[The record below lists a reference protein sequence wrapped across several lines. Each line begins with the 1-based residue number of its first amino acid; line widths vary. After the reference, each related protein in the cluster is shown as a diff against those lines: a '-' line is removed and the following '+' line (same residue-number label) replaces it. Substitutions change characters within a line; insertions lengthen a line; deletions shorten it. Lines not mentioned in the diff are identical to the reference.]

1 MKKKCG
7 LLLTLFM
14 SVCMTCAVTGSTV
27 REEQGYVIDMHTEQ
41 QCERLCENYDIALE
55 SDEEGELAR
64 QAILVADSDEI
75 TKEDIHTIKAE
86 YSAIVEPDYVME
98 AAYKTAKSDES
109 GCEDYGDTWNLK
121 MIHAEQ
127 LTDRVL
133 KPIKVAVIDSGIDFT
148 EELNVTGRKN
158 VVDEGYVVPLY
169 EDITGHGTGIAGIIA
184 ARETGNGIRGINP
197 YCELYSVK
205 ILDDNNKAPMSRVI
219 QAIYWCIE
227 NDIDII
233 HMSFGMPQY
242 SEILHKAVQDA
253 AEADILMIASA
264 GNNGKNTCYPA
275 AYEEV
280 VSVGAVSSSGEL
292 SVFDP
297 DSMELVAPGEK
308 VDTTSFY
315 GGIMT
320 VGGTSIAAAH
330 VTGIASVLWGIDP
343 DKPAS
348 FIRRL
353 MQQTAVQTEEMQKR
367 GCGLPDLEYAI
378 IMYDAF
384 CQTEQD
390 KSVSENTISEN
401 TVSENTISGNFVS
414 LQNDREVESFEEP
427 DAVEGMW
434 HNDNTD
440 DNKGIHQVD
449 AETYGNTIL
458 HLNQTEM
465 KILRY
470 YAGYPDV
477 LTQEAEKNTSAN
489 GKIETYPT
497 VNGGGNAN
505 YIASLRYLFLTS
517 IRLKK
522 GQSYNDISYKDRYE
536 GNYRRTKSIVDNC
549 VNQNYQNIKNTS
561 KINSLKILGLA
572 FHQIGDIY
580 AHQTVIPKG
589 SASLAIYAGE
599 EHKAVR
605 TKILT
610 GKCRVVELR
619 KIDSSF
625 TAAQYEDNPKFMSKR
640 YTVATK
646 AAEEALMK
654 GYASDSNFL
663 LKWLMP
669 EVLTGNTDYNLKL
682 YNLRTYA
689 KQSVAQQEDNYSD
702 AIWKECSV
710 EE

>member
-64 QAILVADSDEI
+64 QAILVADSEEI

-109 GCEDYGDTWNLK
+109 SCEDCDDTWNLK
-121 MIHAEQ
+121 MIHADQ
-127 LTDRVL
+127 LTNRVL

-148 EELNVTGRKN
+148 EELNVIGRKN
-158 VVDEGYVVPLY
+158 FVDEGYVVPLY

-219 QAIYWCIE
+219 QAIYWCID

-353 MQQTAVQTEEMQKR
+353 MQQTAVQTVEMQKR

-434 HNDNTD
+434 HNENSSDE
-440 DNKGIHQVD
+440 KGGHQVD
-449 AETYGNTIL
+449 AETYGNTVL
-458 HLNQTEM
+458 HLTSNEL
-465 KILRY
+465 KVLRV
-470 YAGYPDV
+470 YAGYPDDKTNH
-477 LTQEAEKNTSAN
+477 LGT
-489 GKIETYPT
+489 KINSL
-497 VNGGGNAN
+497 NGGRNSN
-505 YIASLRYLFLTS
+505 YVAALRYVYLVS
-517 IRLKK
+517 VRVKK
-522 GQSYNDISYKDRYE
+522 GIGYTDISYKDTINRKNKE
-536 GNYRRTKSIVDNC
+536 MTETAVKNC
-549 VNQNYQNIKNTS
+549 IKDTEITTDQS
-561 KINSLKILGLA
+561 ARVNSLKILGLA

-589 SASLAIYAGE
+589 SARLSIYAGD
-599 EHKAVR
+599 EHASVR
-605 TKILT
+605 TLILN
-610 GKCRVVELR
+610 GKCRVADLKDFGYDPDV
-619 KIDSSF
+619 
-625 TAAQYEDNPKFMSKR
+625 YEDNPKFMSKR

>member
-64 QAILVADSDEI
+64 QAILVADSEEI

-109 GCEDYGDTWNLK
+109 SCEDCDDTWNLK
-121 MIHAEQ
+121 MIHADQ
-127 LTDRVL
+127 LTNRVL

-148 EELNVTGRKN
+148 EELNVIGRKN
-158 VVDEGYVVPLY
+158 FVDEGYVVPLY

-205 ILDDNNKAPMSRVI
+205 ILDDNNTAPMSRVI
-219 QAIYWCIE
+219 QAIYWCID

-280 VSVGAVSSSGEL
+280 VSVGAVSSCGEL

-434 HNDNTD
+434 HNENSSDE
-440 DNKGIHQVD
+440 KGGHQVD
-449 AETYGNTIL
+449 AETYGNTVL
-458 HLNQTEM
+458 HLTSNEL
-465 KILRY
+465 KVLRV
-470 YAGYPDV
+470 YAGYPDDKTNH
-477 LTQEAEKNTSAN
+477 L
-489 GKIETYPT
+489 
-497 VNGGGNAN
+497 
-505 YIASLRYLFLTS
+505 
-517 IRLKK
+517 
-522 GQSYNDISYKDRYE
+522 
-536 GNYRRTKSIVDNC
+536 
-549 VNQNYQNIKNTS
+549 
-561 KINSLKILGLA
+561 
-572 FHQIGDIY
+572 
-580 AHQTVIPKG
+580 
-589 SASLAIYAGE
+589 
-599 EHKAVR
+599 
-605 TKILT
+605 
-610 GKCRVVELR
+610 
-619 KIDSSF
+619 
-625 TAAQYEDNPKFMSKR
+625 
-640 YTVATK
+640 
-646 AAEEALMK
+646 
-654 GYASDSNFL
+654 
-663 LKWLMP
+663 
-669 EVLTGNTDYNLKL
+669 
-682 YNLRTYA
+682 
-689 KQSVAQQEDNYSD
+689 
-702 AIWKECSV
+702 
-710 EE
+710 

>member
-219 QAIYWCIE
+219 QAIYWCID

-477 LTQEAEKNTSAN
+477 LTQEDKLHSIEESDEYPDQLKELAEKNS
-489 GKIETYPT
+489 ETIDFVYDYPEMKDKKQTIDLSQEAKTDT
-497 VNGGGNAN
+497 VPLLLQWDERWGYMPYSGG
-505 YIASLRYLFLTS
+505 L
-517 IRLKK
+517 
-522 GQSYNDISYKDRYE
+522 
-536 GNYRRTKSIVDNC
+536 
-549 VNQNYQNIKNTS
+549 
-561 KINSLKILGLA
+561 LGYTGCGPTNLA
-572 FHQIGDIY
+572 MVVLY
-580 AHQTVIPKG
+580 
-589 SASLAIYAGE
+589 
-599 EHKAVR
+599 
-605 TKILT
+605 LT
-610 GKCRVVELR
+610 GDKTVTPASVAEYAESAGYSVPGSG
-619 KIDSSF
+619 SSW
-625 TAAQYEDNPKFMSKR
+625 TLISEGCEHYGIH
-640 YTVATK
+640 
-646 AAEEALMK
+646 AEEVPMDEDRIKAKLDEGCLIIINVGPGDFTDSGHFITII
-654 GYASDSNFL
+654 GYDRDGFIINDSNSRTNSKKRWSYEQL
-663 LKWLMP
+663 SRQMRNLWAM
-669 EVLTGNTDYNLKL
+669 YN
-682 YNLRTYA
+682 
-689 KQSVAQQEDNYSD
+689 
-702 AIWKECSV
+702 
-710 EE
+710 